1 MKRKQSMTG
10 RDNRIEV
17 GSLVRVKKSGR
28 LGIVVGIEY
37 PWPGDNWHKGEYD
50 SISIMVGGRLG
61 LMGVVVVRLRMSVV
75 KLQ

>member
-1 MKRKQSMTG
+1 MTG

-17 GSLVRVKKSGR
+17 GSLVRVKKTGR

-37 PWPGDNWHKGEYD
+37 PWPGDDWHKGEYD
-50 SISIMVGGRLG
+50 SISIMMGGKVG
-61 LMGVVVVRLRMSVV
+61 LMGAVEVRLRMSVV

>member
-10 RDNRIEV
+10 TDNRIEV

-28 LGIVVGIEY
+28 MGIVVGIEY
-37 PWPGDNWHKGEYD
+37 PWPGDDWHKGDYD

-61 LMGVVVVRLRMSVV
+61 LMGVVEVRLRMSVE

>member
-1 MKRKQSMTG
+1 MTG

-17 GSLVRVKKSGR
+17 GSLVRVKKTGR

-37 PWPGDNWHKGEYD
+37 PWPGDDWHKGEYD
-50 SISIMVGGRLG
+50 SILIMMGGKVG
-61 LMGVVVVRLRMSVV
+61 LMGVVEVRLRMSVV